1 MIYNV
6 FAFRPN
12 HYDRGSHIFLG
23 RIVSSIPFP
32 VARLA
37 KVENAID
44 YNLGFYNDSDVVEV
58 EAEEIERIGG
68 SIFNKDA
75 TIILGTPPLVADT
88 VDDFMNVVR
97 TFVED
102 YDLDID
108 DDVLDAAFIDEV
120 VDSAEKSIDETDTTK
135 GKVKPTYP
143 KVKFKPRKKDYGYR
157 VKVDKLSST
166 VFMAEAERSVY
177 DEARGDMAE
186 AFVPERVVRKV
197 TEERLGKLTWEA
209 IPRVVRHAPNSPFE
223 GKFWVLRSDRF
234 KNIDFVATD
243 KRSAKIALRTY
254 VATIDNQ

>member
-1 MIYNV
+1 MVYNV

-23 RIVSSIPFP
+23 RIASSIPFP

-37 KVENAID
+37 KVENAIG
-44 YNLGFYNDSDVVEV
+44 YHLGFYNDSDVVEV
-58 EAEEIERIGG
+58 EAEEIDRIGG

-75 TIILGTPPLVADT
+75 DIILNFPLLVADT
-88 VDDFMNVVR
+88 VDDFMNVLR

-108 DDVLDAAFIDEV
+108 DDVLDIAFSDEV

-135 GKVKPTYP
+135 GKVKPKYP

-166 VFMAEAERSVY
+166 VFMAEVNHAVY
-177 DEARGDMAE
+177 DEARGDSAE
-186 AFVPERVVRKV
+186 GFVPDRAIRKV
-197 TEERLGKLTWEA
+197 TDERLGELTWEA
-209 IPRVVRHAPNSPFE
+209 IPRVVRHAPNSPFA

-234 KNIDFVATD
+234 KKIDFVATD
-243 KRSAKIALRTY
+243 KHWAMIALRTY
-254 VATIDNQ
+254 VADFDNQ